1 VSALLPNRRNHET
14 SHSNACAHLTPPQ
27 VTLGYST
34 TTGKLYG
41 VHIYNKNRL
50 IKMYKRFGMQLQAN
64 SMWKTLLGVV
74 EADCLTPSHSK
85 QVWLPP
91 PPLPSSPLA
100 SLQQR
105 GTGAEGSELRS
116 PIRGQR

>member
-1 VSALLPNRRNHET
+1 M
-14 SHSNACAHLTPPQ
+14 HLTPPQ

-50 IKMYKRFGMQLQAN
+50 IKMYKRFGKQLQAN
-64 SMWKTLLGVV
+64 CMWKTLLGVV

-91 PPLPSSPLA
+91 PTPP
-100 SLQQR
+100 
-105 GTGAEGSELRS
+105 GAELATGVVAAMSNRCRRLCAAQPNPRGALYGSAV
-116 PIRGQR
+116 